1 MTLTRKQFLSS
12 MLGIAAGATL
22 FACSSG
28 DDGGGDDDGSNQQ
41 GNCVANGTTVSIASN
56 HGHSLTVSQ
65 AEVTAAVDKTYDIKG
80 TSGHSHSVTITAALF
95 AMLKANTAISIT
107 SGSGDGHT
115 HQVSIGCA

>member
-28 DDGGGDDDGSNQQ
+28 DDGGDDDGS
-41 GNCVANGTTVSIASN
+41 GDGDCAANGTTVSIASN
-56 HGHSLTVSQ
+56 HGHALVVTN
-65 AEVTAAVDKTYDIKG
+65 AEVSAAEARTYDIKG
-80 TSGHSHSVTITAALF
+80 QSDHSHSLTISAALF
-95 AMLKANTAISIT
+95 AMLKANTAISIN
-107 SGSGDGHT
+107 SGTGDGHT